1 MLKILKITILNRVS
15 NILKFIQYDSFF
27 INVFLIFGY
36 FMKHLKFVLKIF
48 YFLFQILDYLLIV
61 L

>member
-1 MLKILKITILNRVS
+1 MLKILEITILNRVS
-15 NILKFIQYDSFF
+15 NILKLIQYDSFF

-36 FMKHLKFVLKIF
+36 FMKHLKLVLKIF
-48 YFLFQILDYLLIV
+48 YFLFQTLDYLLIV